1 MVYFDLDRIMIDE
14 NSFGAM
20 LPRNW
25 EEIANS
31 LNVEIM
37 DRIATTPD
45 CSPEEAYGIAAAVWE
60 DYCNGD
66 LLDVPAA
73 EEEESTMPASL
84 SLDNGRHYITI
95 DELEENREE
104 IINRWNAI
112 ADLMDDDIR
121 EAVHC
126 DLAPCDELAFLAEY
140 LKRASEDLLI

>member
-1 MVYFDLDRIMIDE
+1 MLYFDLDRIMIDE
-14 NSFGAM
+14 NSFGSM

-45 CSPEEAYGIAAAVWE
+45 CSPEEAYDIAAAVWE

-73 EEEESTMPASL
+73 EEEEETMKKGWNIEL
-84 SLDNGRHYITI
+84 VLDGEIRDYSEFNQLYHFETGNDAYADSQDAFDHAVSEGWITYENGKT
-95 DELEENREE
+95 LL
-104 IINRWNAI
+104 W
-112 ADLMDDDIR
+112 
-121 EAVHC
+121 V
-126 DLAPCDELAFLAEY
+126 
-140 LKRASEDLLI
+140 EDM